1 MKTTR
6 LAVAA
11 ALVLLCLG
19 GCSSPRIHARLGDGH
34 GLAEGATVT
43 MSGVR
48 IGSVEA
54 VRVEGDAVDVAIV
67 IEGDH
72 DIQLH
77 EGACAYAVHPRGQ
90 STQLVLLSGESSAT
104 LRSTEIPI
112 PECSPGAD
120 LADALEQLGEGI
132 GGFLRSVGTGL
143 AGGGS
148 SPIATTPIPIPVPIP
163 TPTPVPFPA
172 PTTPT
177 APQPG
182 PMQPVPPP
190 AP

>member
-11 ALVLLCLG
+11 ALALLCLG
-19 GCSSPRIHARLGDGH
+19 GCSSPRIHARLGDAR
-34 GLAEGATVT
+34 GLAEGAAVT

-54 VRVEGDAVDVAIV
+54 VRVEGDAVDVAIA

-90 STQLVLLSGESSAT
+90 STQLVLLAGESTAS
-104 LRSTEIPI
+104 LRSAEIPI

-143 AGGGS
+143 AGAGS
-148 SPIATTPIPIPVPIP
+148 GPITTTPIPIPVPIP
-163 TPTPVPFPA
+163 APTPVPFPA
-172 PTTPT
+172 PTAPP